1 MVEVSVLHG
10 LKQGNEVLKEIHR
23 EMSLESVE
31 RLMEETHE
39 AREYQRV
46 RQPDSESYVLN
57 LLLYFP
63 IIQEIGN
70 LLANQLTLEE
80 EDAVQAE
87 LLELQAASVSFVLL
101 SSPPHLKTF
110 SWSPLSTKHCRRHR
124 KSSLLFMK

>member
-1 MVEVSVLHG
+1 MEVSVLHG

-46 RQPDSESYVLN
+46 RRIC
-57 LLLYFP
+57 YFHDLSLDFH

-80 EDAVQAE
+80 EDDVQAE
-87 LLELQAASVSFVLL
+87 LLELQAASVSFVVLL
-101 SSPPHLKTF
+101 GWPRHLKF
-110 SWSPLSTKHCRRHR
+110 SVGAPNPTNVTVGTEGTTCCS
-124 KSSLLFMK
+124 

>member
-1 MVEVSVLHG
+1 VEVSVLHG
-10 LKQGNEVLKEIHR
+10 LKKGNEVLKEIHR

-46 RQPDSESYVLN
+46 GRMY
-57 LLLYFP
+57 YFHDLSLDFH
-63 IIQEIGN
+63 ITQEIGN

-87 LLELQAASVSFVLL
+87 LLELEAANVCFVVLL
-101 SSPPHLKTF
+101 SSLRYLKVSVGAPNPTNVTVGTEGATCC
-110 SWSPLSTKHCRRHR
+110 S
-124 KSSLLFMK
+124 